1 MDGRCG
7 HDRAAVEW
15 SVWVNTAGSMEGRPR
30 DRDPAP
36 RRMGYACLT
45 AHGHK
50 QEHEHR
56 SLIRAGGSS
65 SSSIV
70 PCTGGE
76 GALGA
81 GLSHPE
87 PSMRH
92 SILAV
97 LLYMCSP
104 WDFTVH
110 IPHGTRAHT
119 WISGSNQSIDLSLA
133 VSAPVLDGERRV
145 L

>member
-1 MDGRCG
+1 
-7 HDRAAVEW
+7 
-15 SVWVNTAGSMEGRPR
+15 MEGRNR
-30 DRDPAP
+30 DMDPAT

-65 SSSIV
+65 SSAIV
-70 PCTGGE
+70 PCMGGE

-87 PSMRH
+87 PSMRY

-97 LLYMCSP
+97 LLYTILRGTLLYIFPMGL
-104 WDFTVH
+104 VH
-110 IPHGTRAHT
+110 IHGCRLGTNR
-119 WISGSNQSIDLSLA
+119 SIIPRSECPCA
-133 VSAPVLDGERRV
+133 RS
-145 L
+145 